1 MGSKNDFTANR
12 NEENVRDIFV
22 SRNESFFPMEKYLDM
37 GKNFVYT
44 VKTPTNR
51 DHYL

>member
-1 MGSKNDFTANR
+1 MGSKKDFTANR
-12 NEENVRDIFV
+12 NKENVRDIFV
-22 SRNESFFPMEKYLDM
+22 SRIESVFPTEKYLDM
-37 GKNFVYT
+37 GKNFIYN